1 MYLEHKEK
9 HAIDLK
15 EKQKLNLMAA
25 MAKSKDRKPR
35 KAREDFHRPAFC
47 GTILAPGQQE
57 PRRES

>member
-15 EKQKLNLMAA
+15 ERQRLNLMAA
-25 MAKSKDRKPR
+25 MAKSKDRKSR

-47 GTILAPGQQE
+47 GTILAPGQQKLKQN
-57 PRRES
+57 S